1 MRKIFSSTFKRL
13 GSLKAAKDL
22 KMSTL
27 PNNNIQNSSTAGP
40 LTIGGYVLSG
50 SSVISGSC
58 LPPLRRE
65 VYVLTADLNSFNT
78 FLALSESVD
87 RSKNDYIFVEKP
99 EDVGNSR
106 IIILDD
112 FCLNPN
118 IIEILKVVNKGLY
131 RRSYDND
138 ITVSSS
144 GNVGIGSCS
153 NSSTINQRLIITTS
167 NNTNP

>member
-22 KMSTL
+22 KISTL

-58 LPPLRRE
+58 LPPLRSV

-99 EDVGNSR
+99 ENVGSGK

-112 FCLNPN
+112 FCFNPN
-118 IIEILKVVNKGLY
+118 IIKILEVVNKGLY
-131 RRSYDND
+131 RSND